1 MSTPFAT
8 PSPMSKTTDTMV
20 EEDLTETQVLLFR
33 FEPAILDLIVGI
45 IAPDTP
51 NRITLREGI
60 DALFSGHWQVSTWA
74 DLMVFTSGDVATAL
88 VPSEGVP
95 KELSAP
101 VIVKKLGY
109 VVDYARFGTLT
120 PATTMNDI
128 VSAVMSSKQR
138 ATASNVPSSPARRG
152 VQEVFDKKAVPTLDK
167 FTGRDE
173 DYFAWKESTINM
185 LGTAGFGRFLTD
197 DQMPVKH
204 SAVGE
209 SVFYA
214 LRGAVHGGQAQ
225 SIAQGML
232 DETRLDPVS
241 LWGALEEYYDTAL
254 NRANVVL
261 FDIRRLLSIRLD
273 PDTTATKFISDFRD
287 CLQRLRK
294 NNARLS
300 EDTDT
305 LRALL
310 LVAIQDDDFEM
321 VRDSIVHKPDSGVE
335 TILTE
340 IRERETSL
348 MMKDQASKLGGD
360 GANSG
365 TRYSRRVHFSS
376 SGTQNKSGENNHST
390 SQKWNIP
397 KYPDSWKAGFGGSL
411 FKLLISWRSDAHKG
425 KTQDKLN
432 TEYATV
438 VEPYTTGGAK
448 NKGGGGKKN
457 KFGQSADS
465 NQGSRSSDGDG
476 TDTNGG
482 DGSAGQSRKRIR
494 LQKSRRVVTERSA

>member
-1 MSTPFAT
+1 M
-8 PSPMSKTTDTMV
+8 
-20 EEDLTETQVLLFR
+20 
-33 FEPAILDLIVGI
+33 
-45 IAPDTP
+45 
-51 NRITLREGI
+51 
-60 DALFSGHWQVSTWA
+60 
-74 DLMVFTSGDVATAL
+74 
-88 VPSEGVP
+88 
-95 KELSAP
+95 
-101 VIVKKLGY
+101 
-109 VVDYARFGTLT
+109 
-120 PATTMNDI
+120 
-128 VSAVMSSKQR
+128 
-138 ATASNVPSSPARRG
+138 
-152 VQEVFDKKAVPTLDK
+152 
-167 FTGRDE
+167 
-173 DYFAWKESTINM
+173 
-185 LGTAGFGRFLTD
+185 
-197 DQMPVKH
+197 
-204 SAVGE
+204 
-209 SVFYA
+209 
-214 LRGAVHGGQAQ
+214 
-225 SIAQGML
+225 
-232 DETRLDPVS
+232 
-241 LWGALEEYYDTAL
+241 
-254 NRANVVL
+254 
-261 FDIRRLLSIRLD
+261 D

-300 EDTDT
+300 DDTDT

-348 MMKDQASKLGGD
+348 MMKDQASKLGCD

-376 SGTQNKSGENNHST
+376 SGTHNKSGDNT

-432 TEYATV
+432 TEYATAV

-457 KFGQSADS
+457 KFGQSADY